1 MNPGLI
7 LMSKLAAMML
17 MVIVGYGAVK
27 FHVVESDDSK
37 TLSRLIVY
45 ILQPCLICR
54 SFQIDLTPER
64 LHGFLCA
71 LGLGEEG

>member
-54 SFQIDLTPER
+54 AFPVRSGWASVHTRFGSY
-64 LHGFLCA
+64 HWKY
-71 LGLGEEG
+71 